1 MKKLRKKIVLG
12 VFMSTTVVFA
22 LTVLIMGMAFHAR
35 LARQADQ
42 MTDILIKNNGTMP
55 SVSELHKLEPSQR
68 PIDFSFEKESLYRLR
83 YFSVKF
89 SGDSATCDLSH
100 VATVNEDT
108 AVKMANKAK
117 AGGKEL
123 GYIDDF
129 RFRVSNDGTLVV
141 FLDYSNELS
150 GIGQIVVL
158 LIIVSAFFVATITLL
173 FWFLSKRIVRPFEEN
188 SRMQK
193 QFITDASHELK
204 TPLAI
209 ISANAEVLAYK
220 DGENEWIN
228 NITSQV
234 KRISELVNEL
244 LALNRLE
251 EVEEIADIEP
261 VDLSQKVN
269 EIADTFEQVFAGKN
283 AELVREIQPDVILNC
298 NPAQLERLVS
308 VLIENSSKYVSD
320 NGEVRITLRKDMRH
334 TYLTIFNTCETDPD
348 TDYSHLFDRFYRP
361 DSSRTSKT
369 GGHGVGLSIAKR
381 IVTLHNGTIE
391 AVPADDGLA
400 FRVRLSNRL
409 KPKTTHKR

>member
-22 LTVLIMGMAFHAR
+22 LTVLIMGMSFNAR

-42 MTDILIKNNGTMP
+42 MTNILAKNNGTMP
-55 SVSELHKLEPSQR
+55 SINELGKIDPSQR
-68 PIDFSFEKESLYRLR
+68 PIDLSFEKETIYRLR

-100 VATVNEDT
+100 IATVNEES
-108 AVKMANKAK
+108 AVKMAKKAT

-123 GYIDDF
+123 GYINDF
-129 RFRVSNDGTLVV
+129 RFRVSDDKNLVV

-150 GIGQIVVL
+150 GIGQIIVL
-158 LIIVSAFFVATITLL
+158 LIIISAFFIATITLV

-188 SRMQK
+188 TRMQK

-261 VDLSQKVN
+261 LNLSEKVN
-269 EIADTFEQVFAGKN
+269 GIADSFEQVFAGKN
-283 AELVREIQPDVILNC
+283 AELVREIQPDVIING
-298 NPAQLERLVS
+298 NSSQLERLAS
-308 VLIENSSKYVSD
+308 VLIENSSKYVSE
-320 NGEVRITLRKDMRH
+320 NGEVKITLKKDMRY
-334 TYLTIFNTCETDPD
+334 TYFTVFNTCEINPD
-348 TDYSHLFDRFYRP
+348 TDYSHLFERFYRP

-381 IVTLHNGTIE
+381 IVALHNGTIG
-391 AVPADDGLA
+391 AVPTDNGLA
-400 FRVRLSNRL
+400 FNVKLSNRL
-409 KPKTTHKR
+409 KAKAKTNP